1 MPSLLCSSSMLSL
14 FHDSCCSLLLSLI
27 ISYSSSITTSIY
39 RSHIIIS
46 IPFVPPNPSLLYK
59 MDPTVHMKNENESNA
74 VDTTVVP
81 KAKRRLSAFNLFYR
95 FKRQKV
101 IALQQS
107 NQDANKDDITN
118 LVQAAPGLED
128 YARGGATLPQDVSPE
143 EVYNLRRANIHK
155 EMEHNLAPRDTRTRS
170 HRTDQNG
177 INGSMSFVELGK
189 LMNTS
194 WKDCDDFAKSVF
206 RELAE
211 EGRRDYRQR
220 LEKYNDYLS
229 RNPHAAAAEDAKKN
243 AKKNNKLAKKASSLP
258 VVELKRH
265 VSGYNYN
272 SSAMTNEEEK
282 SGHQSFRRY
291 VSESP
296 FYGNTAVPTG
306 YSVYATNAPNINQ
319 SSSYETEEDLHASIK
334 GLEDELSSVRLKLRV
349 TELENKL
356 ARQKALEDQLRA
368 QIQLSS
374 LNSHVSQGKPPI
386 ARDLQRDSDGLILSL
401 LHATDVRIRAFRLDG
416 RNDSNKNNPDSSQG
430 HNMHSSRDES
440 NNTGSSQSNK
450 KQRFS

>member
-1 MPSLLCSSSMLSL
+1 
-14 FHDSCCSLLLSLI
+14 
-27 ISYSSSITTSIY
+27 
-39 RSHIIIS
+39 
-46 IPFVPPNPSLLYK
+46 
-59 MDPTVHMKNENESNA
+59 MDPTPHTKNENESIVA
-74 VDTTVVP
+74 DATDVDVVP
-81 KAKRRLSAFNLFYR
+81 KPKRPLSAFNLFYR

-128 YARGGATLPQDVSPE
+128 YARGGAALPQDVSPE

-243 AKKNNKLAKKASSLP
+243 AKKNKLAKKASSLP

-386 ARDLQRDSDGLILSL
+386 ARDLQRDSDGLLSL

-450 KQRFS
+450 KQRFTHSLICG

>member
-1 MPSLLCSSSMLSL
+1 
-14 FHDSCCSLLLSLI
+14 
-27 ISYSSSITTSIY
+27 
-39 RSHIIIS
+39 
-46 IPFVPPNPSLLYK
+46 
-59 MDPTVHMKNENESNA
+59 MDPTPHTKNENESIA
-74 VDTTVVP
+74 VDDTTVVP
-81 KAKRRLSAFNLFYR
+81 KPKRPLSAFNLFYR

-128 YARGGATLPQDVSPE
+128 YARGGAALPQDVSPE

-194 WKDCDDFAKSVF
+194 WQDCDDFAKSVF

-220 LEKYNDYLS
+220 LEKYNAYLS
-229 RNPHAAAAEDAKKN
+229 SNPQAAEDDAKKKN
-243 AKKNNKLAKKASSLP
+243 AKKDKLSKKASSASSLP

-374 LNSHVSQGKPPI
+374 LKNCHVSRQPPS
-386 ARDLQRDSDGLILSL
+386 ARDLQRDTDGLLSL
-401 LHATDVRIRAFRLDG
+401 LNAT
-416 RNDSNKNNPDSSQG
+416 RNDSYNPDSSQG
-430 HNMHSSRDES
+430 
-440 NNTGSSQSNK
+440 NK
-450 KQRFS
+450 KQRRHW

>member
-1 MPSLLCSSSMLSL
+1 
-14 FHDSCCSLLLSLI
+14 
-27 ISYSSSITTSIY
+27 
-39 RSHIIIS
+39 
-46 IPFVPPNPSLLYK
+46 
-59 MDPTVHMKNENESNA
+59 MDPTPHMKNENESIVA
-74 VDTTVVP
+74 DATDVDVVP
-81 KAKRRLSAFNLFYR
+81 KPKRPLSAFNLFYR

-101 IALQQS
+101 IALKQS
-107 NQDANKDDITN
+107 IQDANKDDITN

-128 YARGGATLPQDVSPE
+128 YSRGLATLPQEASPE

-155 EMEHNLAPRDTRTRS
+155 DMVNNLAPRDTRTRS
-170 HRTDQNG
+170 HRTNQNG

-229 RNPHAAAAEDAKKN
+229 RNPQAAAAEDAKKN
-243 AKKNNKLAKKASSLP
+243 AKKNKLAKKASSSP

-282 SGHQSFRRY
+282 SGHQSFGRY

-296 FYGNTAVPTG
+296 SYGNTAVPTG

-319 SSSYETEEDLHASIK
+319 SSLYDTEEDLHAIIK
-334 GLEDELSSVRLKLRV
+334 GLEDELSSVRLKLRI

-368 QIQLSS
+368 QIQMSS
-374 LNSHVSQGKPPI
+374 LNSHVSQGKPS
-386 ARDLQRDSDGLILSL
+386 ARDLQRDSDGLLSL
-401 LHATDVRIRAFRLDG
+401 LHATDVRIRAFTLDG